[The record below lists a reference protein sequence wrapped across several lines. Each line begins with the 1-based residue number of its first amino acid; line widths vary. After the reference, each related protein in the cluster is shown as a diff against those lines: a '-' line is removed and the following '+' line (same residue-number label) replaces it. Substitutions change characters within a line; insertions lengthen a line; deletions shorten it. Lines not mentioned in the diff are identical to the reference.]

1 MNKRWLVGL
10 LGILLL
16 VVIIFN
22 VIPTSISR
30 ENVSYYKAR
39 VVSENSEDNLRI
51 LHLLSGPNKGKE
63 VSANIGAKI
72 SSLDMTPPDY
82 HTGSVVFVSH
92 NFTDTGS
99 DNYSIIDYYRLS
111 VGAWMF
117 IFVIILA
124 VIFAGWRGFGALAG
138 LIFSIIVIGKFLIP
152 GVANGN
158 SPYIIAGVSIMIISI
173 PGIYIAHGVNRKTS
187 IALLSTYITLLVAII
202 FSITATSLLK
212 LSGVANED
220 AWLLSQL
227 KPNINMHGVLLCGLL
242 ISLVGILDDVTVGQ
256 ASVIQEL
263 SIANSKLS
271 AKELYRRGLR
281 VGREHIAS
289 LINTLVLVYVG
300 ASLLFIMYLTVVI
313 PYPTVMVLNSEFM
326 MEEIVRSL
334 VGSASLI
341 LAVPITSV
349 LASKYLRKKN

>member
-1 MNKRWLVGL
+1 MNRRWLVGL

-16 VVIIFN
+16 MVIIFN
-22 VIPTSISR
+22 IIPTSVSR

-39 VVSENSEDNLRI
+39 VVSENPEDNLRI
-51 LHLLSGPNKGKE
+51 LHLLSGPNKGKD

-111 VGAWMF
+111 VSAWMF
-117 IFVIILA
+117 VFVIILA

-138 LIFSIIVIGKFLIP
+138 LIFSIIVIGRFLIP

-158 SPYIIAGVSIMIISI
+158 SPYIIAGISIMIISI

-187 IALLSTYITLLVAII
+187 IALLSTYITLLVAIV
-202 FSITATSLLK
+202 FSISATSLLK
-212 LSGVANED
+212 LSGIANED

-227 KPNINMHGVLLCGLL
+227 KPDINMHGVLLCGLL

-271 AKELYRRGLR
+271 TKELYRRGLR

-300 ASLLFIMYLTVVI
+300 ASLLFIMYLTVVV
-313 PYPTVMVLNSEFM
+313 PYPTIMVLNSEFM

-349 LASKYLRKKN
+349 LAAKYLRKKN

>member
-1 MNKRWLVGL
+1 MNRRWLVGL

-16 VVIIFN
+16 MVIIFN
-22 VIPTSISR
+22 IIPTSVSR

-39 VVSENSEDNLRI
+39 VVSENPEDNLRI
-51 LHLLSGPNKGKE
+51 LHLLSGPNKGKD

-111 VGAWMF
+111 VSAWMF
-117 IFVIILA
+117 VFVIILA

-138 LIFSIIVIGKFLIP
+138 LIFSIIVIGRFLIP

-158 SPYIIAGVSIMIISI
+158 SPYIIAGISIMIISI

-187 IALLSTYITLLVAII
+187 IALLSTYITLLVAIV

-212 LSGVANED
+212 LSGIANED

-227 KPNINMHGVLLCGLL
+227 KPDINMHGVLLCGLL

-271 AKELYRRGLR
+271 TKELYRRGLR

-300 ASLLFIMYLTVVI
+300 ASLLFIMYLTVVV
-313 PYPTVMVLNSEFM
+313 PYPTIMVLNSEFM

-349 LASKYLRKKN
+349 LAAKYLRKKN

>member
-1 MNKRWLVGL
+1 MNKRWLAGI
-10 LGILLL
+10 LGIVLL
-16 VVIIFN
+16 VVIVFN
-22 VIPTSISR
+22 IIPTSIAR
-30 ENVSYYKAR
+30 ENVSYYKAQ
-39 VVSENSEDNLRI
+39 VINVNTEDNSRTI
-51 LHLLSGPNKGKE
+51 YLLGGPDKGKE

-92 NFTDTGS
+92 NLTETGT

-111 VGAWMF
+111 AGAWMF
-117 IFVIILA
+117 LFVIALA

-158 SPYIIAGVSIMIISI
+158 SPYLIAGVSIMIISL
-173 PGIYIAHGVNRKTS
+173 PGIYIAHGINRKTS
-187 IALLSTYITLLVAII
+187 VALISTYITLLVAIG

-227 KPNINMHGVLLCGLL
+227 KPEINMHGVLLCGLL

-263 SIANSKLS
+263 SIANSKLNT
-271 AKELYRRGLR
+271 KELYKRGLR

-300 ASLLFIMYLTVVI
+300 ASLLFIMYLTVVV
-313 PYPTVMVLNSEFM
+313 PYPTIMVLNSELM

-349 LASKYLRKKN
+349 LAAKYLRKRR